1 MLLAGL
7 RATRGDDVYGECGDT
22 AALEAR
28 VARLAG
34 KEAGLFLVS
43 GTMSNREDSFVGA
56 RNGGQLMFRCG
67 GRRRDRDPDAYDP
80 AAA

>member
-7 RATRGDDVYGECGDT
+7 QATRGDDVYGECADT

-43 GTMSNREDSFVGA
+43 GTMSNRTRLFILVGA
-56 RNGGQLMFRCG
+56 TSADFAWGRVIRNSNQN
-67 GRRRDRDPDAYDP
+67 AYDP